1 MKPLTISHISEDNDQ
16 LIFNIKN
23 FNSHSK
29 KISKYNSGR
38 MVTQPAYYG
47 TNVYYGSQHVLVRYV
62 NAKPEEKEFNDNVDL
77 IKYEDEK
84 RAKIIDHVFEDTN
97 EKDTVHITIPVSKI
111 KELQAVLSPALILH
125 HTNADNKAAY
135 ETNLDISEY
144 GVMATCYNDNG
155 SAFRGYVPLQEKR
168 KDTTDEKIQS
178 IVFNAKYLTDL
189 LTMAAKESNDAIE
202 LCIAPYDENRY
213 ADGHCIVPM
222 LIKVG
227 QIEAVITPIRV
238 YDKFNKY
245 LDSVHNILK

>member
-1 MKPLTISHISEDNDQ
+1 MKGEEIMFIQSTT
-16 LIFNIKN
+16 IKN

-29 KISKYNSGR
+29 KISKYNSR

-135 ETNLDISEY
+135 ETNLDISKY
-144 GVMATCYNDNG
+144 GIKATCYNDNG
-155 SAFRGYVPLQEKR
+155 SAFRGYVPLQEK
-168 KDTTDEKIQS
+168 EMIQW
-178 IVFNAKYLTDL
+178 
-189 LTMAAKESNDAIE
+189 
-202 LCIAPYDENRY
+202 
-213 ADGHCIVPM
+213 
-222 LIKVG
+222 
-227 QIEAVITPIRV
+227 
-238 YDKFNKY
+238 
-245 LDSVHNILK
+245 

>member
-1 MKPLTISHISEDNDQ
+1 MFIQSTT
-16 LIFNIKN
+16 IKN

-29 KISKYNSGR
+29 KISKYSSSR
-38 MVTQPAYYG
+38 LVTQPAYYG
-47 TNVYYGSQHVLVRYV
+47 TNVYYGCQHVLVRYV
-62 NAKPEEKEFNDNVDL
+62 NAKPMDKEFNDNVDL
-77 IKYEDEK
+77 IKYEDEE
-84 RAKIIDHVFEDTN
+84 RVKIIDHVFEDTD
-97 EKDTVHITIPVSKI
+97 EKDTVHITVPVSKI

-125 HTNADNKAAY
+125 HKSDNGAAY
-135 ETNLDISEY
+135 EINLDISKY
-144 GVMATCYNDNG
+144 GIKATCYNDNG

-168 KDTTDEKIQS
+168 NDTVVEKIHS

-189 LTMAAKESNDAIE
+189 LTMLAKESNDAIE

-213 ADGHCIVPM
+213 VDGHCIVPM

-227 QIEAVITPIRV
+227 QIEAVITAIRV

>member
-1 MKPLTISHISEDNDQ
+1 MFIQSTT
-16 LIFNIKN
+16 IKN

-29 KISKYNSGR
+29 KISKYNSR

-47 TNVYYGSQHVLVRYV
+47 ANVYYGSQHVLVRYV

-97 EKDTVHITIPVSKI
+97 EKDTVHVIVPVSKI

-125 HTNADNKAAY
+125 HKSDNGAAY
-135 ETNLDISEY
+135 EVNLDISKY
-144 GVMATCYNDNG
+144 GIKATCYNDNG

-168 KDTTDEKIQS
+168 NDTTEEKIPS
-178 IVFNAKYLTDL
+178 IVLNAKYLTDI
-189 LTMAAKESNDAIE
+189 LTMIAKESNDAIE

-213 ADGHCIVPM
+213 ANGHCIVPM
-222 LIKVG
+222 LIKAA
-227 QIEAVITPIRV
+227 QIEAVITAMRV
-238 YDKFNKY
+238 YDNFNKY
-245 LDSVHNILK
+245 LDSVHDILK